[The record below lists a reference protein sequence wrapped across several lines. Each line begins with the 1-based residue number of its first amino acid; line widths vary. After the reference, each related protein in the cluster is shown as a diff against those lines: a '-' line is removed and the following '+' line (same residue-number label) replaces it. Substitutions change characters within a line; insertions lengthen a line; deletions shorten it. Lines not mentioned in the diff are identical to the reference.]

1 MMIKEVVEK
10 IGDIYSLPC
19 LAKDMAKF
27 WEDKLKL
34 VPLGYQAVA
43 EWDIELSVWYDSPSF
58 IATLSYYREETEEER
73 NYRVEAN
80 VREAASIM
88 QRDLAEYKRLKAKL
102 GE

>member
-34 VPLGYQAVA
+34 VPLEYQVVA

-58 IATLSYYREETEEER
+58 EATLSYYREETEEER
-73 NYRVEAN
+73 NYREQASL
-80 VREAASIM
+80 REAERIRAYEVS
-88 QRDLAEYKRLKAKL
+88 EFNRLKAKL